1 MDAKKE
7 TILIID
13 DEALIRDSFRYYLV
27 DYDYRVI
34 EAENGR
40 VGLEMIRKNH
50 PDLVLLDL
58 RMPEMGGL
66 EVLEQLRRDTPDFP
80 VIVISGS
87 GFAGDVAEA
96 MKCGA
101 SNYLLKPVTDFATM
115 RYAVEQALDK
125 GRLQS
130 SLHSFPDENC

>member
-7 TILIID
+7 TILIIE
-13 DEALIRDSFRYYLV
+13 DEIIIRDTFRFCLE
-27 DYDYRVI
+27 DYGYRVL

-40 VGLEMIRKNH
+40 IGLEMIRKNH

-58 RMPEMGGL
+58 RMPEMDGL
-66 EVLEQLRRDTPDFP
+66 EVLKKLGSDTHDLP
-80 VIVISGS
+80 VIVISGA
-87 GFAGDVAEA
+87 GFAGDVEEA

-101 SNYLLKPVTDFATM
+101 CNYLLKPVADFDTM
-115 RYAVEQALDK
+115 RSAVEQALDK

-130 SLHSFPDENC
+130 SL

>member
-7 TILIID
+7 TILIIE
-13 DEALIRDSFRYYLV
+13 DESLIRDSFRYYLE
-27 DYDYRVI
+27 DYDYRVL

-40 VGLEMIRKNH
+40 AGLEKIRKHH

-58 RMPEMGGL
+58 RMPEMGGF
-66 EVLEQLRRDTPDFP
+66 EVLEQLRRDIPDLP
-80 VIVISGS
+80 VIVMSGS
-87 GFAGDVAEA
+87 GVAGDVAEA

-101 SNYLLKPVTDFATM
+101 CNYLLKPVVDFATM
-115 RYAVEQALDK
+115 RYAVAQALDK